1 MLRCKYA
8 GPKTPTFVELEFE
21 VNGQRY
27 TVRRN
32 PEYQRPKTAARA

>member
-8 GPKTPTFVELEFE
+8 DDKTPTFVELEFE
-21 VNGQRY
+21 VHGVRY

-32 PEYQRPKTAARA
+32 PGTSAPRPAARA